1 VRVLVV
7 SQYFW
12 PETFRINEVVRS
24 LREAGAEVTVLT
36 GKPNY
41 PEGAWFDGYRGGGIR
56 RERYHGIDVH
66 RVPML
71 RRGRADGLRLALNY
85 LSFAASGSLLA
96 PWLLRR
102 QRFDVVFVYAI
113 SPVTQAFVALAMK
126 AVHRVP
132 VVLWVQDLWPQSL
145 QATGFV
151 KSRLLLAPVGWM
163 VRFLYRFS
171 DLLLVQSR
179 AFVDEVARRADRS
192 KVVYHPNPGE
202 RAQDA
207 AAPAGEPPF
216 AFAPGFN
223 VVFAGNLGTAQAL
236 PTLLAAAER
245 LRARSDIRFVLVGA
259 GSLGGWLRDEIDRR
273 GLANVEMPGRFPAE
287 AMPAVYARASVLLVS
302 LTGGDAFRLTVPSK
316 VQAYLAAGRPLLAAL
331 DGEGARVV
339 EEAGAGLCVPAE
351 DAAALADAVLR
362 MAAMPPDALAAM
374 GARGRAH
381 YLEHFAPDRL
391 ARRLLELFAGVAR
404 PGAMPLRSVGGAPE
418 RDPPEVR

>member
-1 VRVLVV
+1 MRVLVV
-7 SQYFW
+7 TQYFW
-12 PETFRINEVVRS
+12 PESFRINEVVRS
-24 LREAGAEVTVLT
+24 LHEAGAEVTVLT

-41 PEGAWFDGYRGGGIR
+41 PEGVWFEGYRGAGIH
-56 RERYHGIDVH
+56 RERYHGIEVL
-66 RVPML
+66 RVPM
-71 RRGRADGLRLALNY
+71 RARGRADGLRLALNY

-151 KSRLLLAPVGWM
+151 KSPLLLAPVGWM

-179 AFVDEVARRADRS
+179 AFVDEVARLADRG

-202 RAQDA
+202 RAPDGDPGSGA
-207 AAPAGEPPF
+207 PPF
-216 AFAPGFN
+216 PFAPGFN
-223 VVFAGNLGTAQAL
+223 VVFAGNLGTAQAV

-245 LRARSDIRFVLVGA
+245 LRGRSDIRFVLVGA
-259 GSLGGWLRDEIDRR
+259 GSLGGWLREEVARR
-273 GLANVEMPGRFPAE
+273 GLANVQLPGRFPPE
-287 AMPAVYARASVLLVS
+287 TMPAVYARASVLLVS
-302 LTGGDAFRLTVPSK
+302 LAGGDAFRLTVPSK

-339 EEAGAGLCVPAE
+339 EEAGAGLCVTAE
-351 DAAALADAVLR
+351 DADALADAVLR
-362 MAAMPPDALAAM
+362 MAAMPPEALAAM
-374 GARGRAH
+374 GARGRAYH
-381 YLEHFAPDRL
+381 LEHFAPERL
-391 ARRLLELFAGVAR
+391 ARRLLELFGRVAR
-404 PGAMPLRSVGGAPE
+404 PGVAPPHPVGGTPD

>member
-1 VRVLVV
+1 MRVLVV

-12 PETFRINEVVRS
+12 PETFRINEVVLS

-41 PEGAWFDGYRGGGIR
+41 PEGAVFDGYRAAGIGH
-56 RERYHGIDVH
+56 EHFHGVAVH

-71 RRGRADGLRLALNY
+71 PRGRADGPRLALNY

-102 QRFDVVFVYAI
+102 GRFDVVFVYAI

-151 KSRLLLAPVGWM
+151 NSRLLLVPVGWM

-179 AFVDEVARRADRS
+179 AFVDEVARLADRS

-202 RAQDA
+202 RAQEGST
-207 AAPAGEPPF
+207 PAGDPPF

-223 VVFAGNLGTAQAL
+223 VVFAGNLGTAQAV

-245 LRARSDIRFVLVGA
+245 LRGHTDIRFVLVGA
-259 GSLGGWLRDEIDRR
+259 GSLGGWLREEVARR
-273 GLANVEMPGRFPAE
+273 GLANVEMPGRYPPE
-287 AMPAVYARASVLLVS
+287 SMPAVYARASVLLVS
-302 LTGGDAFRLTVPSK
+302 LAGGDAFRLTVPSK

-374 GARGRAH
+374 GARGRAY

-391 ARRLLELFAGVAR
+391 ARRLLELFARVTR
-404 PGAMPLRSVGGAPE
+404 PGTVPPRAGGAPE